1 MDTAGRICYH
11 QEKTEVE
18 RRENNRMNPLI
29 FQSDFGRAD
38 GAVSAM
44 YGVAYSVCR
53 DLKIS
58 DLTHEIPQY
67 DIWEA
72 SYRLIQTV
80 SYWPEGAVFVS
91 VVDPGVGSNRRSI
104 VARTEGGHYVVTPDN
119 GEPSSGFRGKLYLPW
134 TGYLCLHR
142 GQAGFRNH

>member
-1 MDTAGRICYH
+1 
-11 QEKTEVE
+11 
-18 RRENNRMNPLI
+18 MNPLI

-44 YGVAYSVCR
+44 YGVAYCVCG

-72 SYRLIQTV
+72 S
-80 SYWPEGAVFVS
+80 
-91 VVDPGVGSNRRSI
+91 
-104 VARTEGGHYVVTPDN
+104 
-119 GEPSSGFRGKLYLPW
+119 
-134 TGYLCLHR
+134 
-142 GQAGFRNH
+142 

>member
-1 MDTAGRICYH
+1 M
-11 QEKTEVE
+11 EKQLK
-18 RRENNRMNPLI
+18 PLI

-44 YGVAYSVCR
+44 YGVAYSVCSE
-53 DLKIS
+53 LKIS

-80 SYWPEGAVFVS
+80 SYWPRERCSFPWWTRAWAPPGAAS
-91 VVDPGVGSNRRSI
+91 R
-104 VARTEGGHYVVTPDN
+104 
-119 GEPSSGFRGKLYLPW
+119 
-134 TGYLCLHR
+134 
-142 GQAGFRNH
+142 

>member
-1 MDTAGRICYH
+1 
-11 QEKTEVE
+11 
-18 RRENNRMNPLI
+18 MNPLI

-44 YGVAYSVCR
+44 YGVAYSVCS

-91 VVDPGVGSNRRSI
+91 VI
-104 VARTEGGHYVVTPDN
+104 
-119 GEPSSGFRGKLYLPW
+119 PSVN
-134 TGYLCLHR
+134 CLNPLKSMTNTSEASKTR
-142 GQAGFRNH
+142 

>member
-11 QEKTEVE
+11 QEKTWAE
-18 RRENNRMNPLI
+18 RRENNHMNPLI

-44 YGVAYSVCR
+44 YGVAYSVCS

-80 SYWPEGAVFVS
+80 SYWPEGAV
-91 VVDPGVGSNRRSI
+91 
-104 VARTEGGHYVVTPDN
+104 
-119 GEPSSGFRGKLYLPW
+119 LYPLW
-134 TGYLCLHR
+134 IR
-142 GQAGFRNH
+142 E

>member
-1 MDTAGRICYH
+1 
-11 QEKTEVE
+11 
-18 RRENNRMNPLI
+18 MNPLI

-44 YGVAYSVCR
+44 YGVAYCVCG

-91 VVDPGVGSNRRSI
+91 VVDPGVGSTRRSI
-104 VARTEGGHYVVTPDN
+104 VAQTEGGQYVVTPDN
-119 GEPSSGFRGKLYLPW
+119 GTLTHIKKLCGIRAAQSDRRIGEPPSRLRGKLYLPRQ
-134 TGYLCLHR
+134 GYLCLYR
-142 GQAGFRNH
+142 RQAGFRHHWF

>member
-91 VVDPGVGSNRRSI
+91 VVDPGVGSTRRSI
-104 VARTEGGHYVVTPDN
+104 VARTEGGQYV
-119 GEPSSGFRGKLYLPW
+119 
-134 TGYLCLHR
+134 GYYR
-142 GQAGFRNH
+142 GQGDR

>member
-1 MDTAGRICYH
+1 ME
-11 QEKTEVE
+11 QQKK
-18 RRENNRMNPLI
+18 PLI

-44 YGVAYSVCR
+44 YGVAYSVCSE
-53 DLKIS
+53 LKIS

-80 SYWPEGAVFVS
+80 SSCCLNQFVLSDVFCFY
-91 VVDPGVGSNRRSI
+91 I
-104 VARTEGGHYVVTPDN
+104 
-119 GEPSSGFRGKLYLPW
+119 
-134 TGYLCLHR
+134 
-142 GQAGFRNH
+142 

>member
-1 MDTAGRICYH
+1 
-11 QEKTEVE
+11 
-18 RRENNRMNPLI
+18 MNPLI

-44 YGVAYSVCR
+44 YGVAYCVCG

-91 VVDPGVGSNRRSI
+91 VVDPTPGSTTDTNTAPQHCGTDRG
-104 VARTEGGHYVVTPDN
+104 RTICGN
-119 GEPSSGFRGKLYLPW
+119 SG
-134 TGYLCLHR
+134 
-142 GQAGFRNH
+142 